1 MRLNQQN
8 LNKLIEAGG
17 SDNLTLP
24 SYNRDET
31 KIGIVHIGLGAF
43 HRSHQAFFTEKV
55 LNAKGGNWGISGIS
69 MRNLELQ
76 KNLQEQDCLYTLAIA
91 DKTDEFQVISALKE
105 VLVASK
111 EADKVIA
118 RLANP
123 DTKLVSLTVTEKG
136 YCLNASGN
144 LDTELEGIKHDI
156 ENPSEPITA
165 LGLLVAGL
173 AQRFEA
179 GTPAFNVI
187 ACDNLP
193 DNGKKLQRG
202 VIQLAKAI
210 SAELGSWVETNVDF
224 PNTMVDCITPA
235 TEAST
240 LEMVKT
246 ATGLEDAAPV
256 QREGFDQ
263 WVIEDCLNGER
274 PDWESVGVIFT
285 DNVAGFEHTKLRI
298 LNGLHSTLAY
308 LGRLCGH
315 ETVFEAVSDQQLK
328 AFLIKLVD
336 EEIIPTIEAPEGL
349 DLTEYSRQIIAR
361 FENPKIRHLLE
372 QIGCDGSIKIPVRT
386 LEPINDNLKAG
397 RSNNNALYYVVAG
410 WIKFVVNKVKTGEQL
425 NDPKAELMIE
435 TIKQFNGDAE
445 HDVKSFLTAD
455 GLIDSNL
462 ISQTDIIESVAQA
475 YKAIVDLADVRSG
488 LPK

>member
-8 LNKLIEAGG
+8 LTELQQKGAAGV
-17 SDNLTLP
+17 TLP
-24 SYNRDET
+24 SYDRENT

-55 LNAKGGNWGISGIS
+55 MNKQGGNWGICGVS
-69 MRNLELQ
+69 MRNVELQ
-76 KNLQEQDCLYTLAIA
+76 KSLEEQDCLYTLAIA
-91 DKTDEFQVISALKE
+91 DKQDEFQVISALKE
-105 VLVASK
+105 VLVAANQA
-111 EADKVIA
+111 EQVIA

-144 LDTELEGIKHDI
+144 LDTELAGIKHDI
-156 ENPSEPITA
+156 ENPTQPNTA
-165 LGLLVAGL
+165 LGFLVAGL
-173 AQRFEA
+173 AQRFEQ
-179 GTPAFNVI
+179 GTAAFNVI

-193 DNGKKLQRG
+193 DNGKKLRRG
-202 VIQLAKAI
+202 VIQLAQAN
-210 SAELGSWVETNVDF
+210 SAELAAWIESNVDF

-235 TEAST
+235 TEDKT
-240 LEMVKT
+240 LEMVKS
-246 ATGLEDAAPV
+246 ALGLDDLAPV

-263 WVIEDCLNGER
+263 WVIEDCLTGER

-285 DNVAGFEHTKLRI
+285 SNVGGFEHTKLRI

-315 ETVFEAVSDQQLK
+315 ESVFEAVSDQALK
-328 AFLIKLVD
+328 AFLLKLVD
-336 EEIIPTIEAPEGL
+336 EEIIPTIEAPQGL

-372 QIGCDGSIKIPVRT
+372 QIACDGSIKVPVRT
-386 LEPINDNLKAG
+386 LEPINDNLNAG

-410 WIKFVVNKVKTGEQL
+410 WIKFVANKVKTGEQL
-425 NDPKAELMIE
+425 NDPKADLMIA
-435 TIKQFNGDAE
+435 KVNQFNGDAA
-445 HDVKSFLTAD
+445 HDVKLFLTAD
-455 GLIDSNL
+455 GLIDTKL
-462 ISQTDIIESVAQA
+462 ISHPQIVESVISA
-475 YKAIVDLADVRSG
+475 YSQIIDTADLRTV